1 MELSI
6 VSPVYRNEDS
16 LVELVERVKAAV
28 SPHVKEWEF
37 VLVVDGSPDGSL
49 AMLREIGMR
58 ENRVKVLSFTRNFGQ
73 HAAILAGLQCATG
86 ELIFILDADLEEEPE
101 CFGQFLTRLR
111 EGFDLVVGVRE
122 NKRRSALKE
131 WTAQLYYW
139 LQGKLTDFP
148 IIPNVTNMR
157 LMTRKFAR
165 NLLRFSERPFF
176 GGFTVWVGGN
186 VAKEPVAWVDRER
199 RSGFG
204 LRKLV
209 SHSRLGVL
217 AFSTRL
223 LRLSSAVG
231 AIISTGAFAFGVFLV
246 ISFFVGGRPLPGF
259 TSLATLLTFVL
270 GLQCIFMGILG
281 EYIGEIFEAV
291 KKRPR
296 YLVDEAINLEDLDDR
311 CVG

>member
-1 MELSI
+1 MDLRMEVL
-6 VSPVYRNEDS
+6 
-16 LVELVERVKAAV
+16 AV
-28 SPHVKEWEF
+28 
-37 VLVVDGSPDGSL
+37 
-49 AMLREIGMR
+49 LRRIAE
-58 ENRVKVLSFTRNFGQ
+58 ENQRVKVLSLTRNFGQ
-73 HAAILAGLQCATG
+73 HSAILAGMQCASG
-86 ELIFILDADLEEEPE
+86 RLLFILDADLEEEPE
-101 CFGQFLTRLR
+101 NFGPFLTRLR
-111 EGFDLVVGVRE
+111 EGFDLVVGIRE
-122 NKRRSALKE
+122 NKRRSIFKE
-131 WTAQLYYW
+131 WTARLYYW
-139 LQGKLTDFP
+139 LQGRLTDYP
-148 IIPNVTNMR
+148 IMPNVTNMR
-157 LMTRKFAR
+157 LMTRKFAT

-176 GGFTVWVGGN
+176 GGFTVWVGGR
-186 VAKEPVAWVDRER
+186 VAREPVKWVDRDR
-199 RSGFG
+199 KSSFG

-231 AIISTGAFAFGVFLV
+231 AVISTGAFAFGVFLV